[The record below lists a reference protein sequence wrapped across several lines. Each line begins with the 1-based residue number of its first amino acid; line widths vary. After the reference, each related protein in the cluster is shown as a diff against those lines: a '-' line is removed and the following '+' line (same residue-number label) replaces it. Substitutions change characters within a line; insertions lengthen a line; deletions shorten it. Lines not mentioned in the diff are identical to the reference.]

1 MLKKNDE
8 KEILIED
15 YTSEGGGIGKYEGLA
30 VFVPDTAV
38 GDTVLCHIIKV
49 KKNYAIGKL
58 KEIITPSKDR
68 QQNDCHA
75 FPRCGGC
82 SFRHITYEAELNYKQ
97 KRVEDAFL
105 RIGGIKLL
113 PERIYAAKD
122 IYSYRNKAQ
131 YPVRLENGEIKIGFY
146 SQRSHRIADASHCA
160 LHPDD
165 FSQAVNIF
173 REFLSASGNSVYNE
187 RTQKGL
193 VRHLY
198 LRKAFATNQLMACVV
213 INGDELKDSGSL
225 VELLK
230 EIPSFKTLVIN
241 INKEDTN
248 AVLGA
253 YCKTLY
259 GDGYITDEL
268 CCLKF
273 RLSPLAFYQ
282 VNPKQTEIL
291 YKKVK
296 EFADCKSSDTIVDL
310 YCGTGTIGLT
320 LAKDI
325 KQLIGVEIVPE
336 AVKDAEE
343 NANQNTIK
351 NARFLCADA
360 KKAAKTLENEG
371 VHPNII
377 IIDPPRKGCDTSLL
391 NTISRMNPEKIIYV
405 SCDSATLAR
414 DCAILAELGYEVKRT
429 APVDMFPRTV
439 HVETV
444 VLITRAKE

>member
-8 KEILIED
+8 IVIEIED
-15 YTSEGGGIGKYEGLA
+15 YTSEGGGIGRYNGLA

-49 KKNYAIGKL
+49 KKNYAIGKM
-58 KEIITPSKDR
+58 KKIITPSKDR
-68 QQNDCHA
+68 EKSDCPA

-82 SFRHITYEAELNYKQ
+82 SFRHITYEAELKHKQ
-97 KRVEDAFL
+97 KYVEDAFF
-105 RIGGIKLL
+105 RIGGINLL
-113 PERIYAAKD
+113 PERILSAKD
-122 IYSYRNKAQ
+122 IYNYRNKAQ
-131 YPVRLENGEIKIGFY
+131 YPVKIEDGKIKIGFY
-146 SQRSHRIADASHCA
+146 TQRSHRIADTSHCA

-296 EFADCKSSDTIVDL
+296 EFADCKPSDTIVDM
-310 YCGTGTIGLT
+310 YCGIGTIGLT

-325 KQLIGVEIVPE
+325 KQLIGVEIVPD
-336 AVKDAEE
+336 AVNDAIK
-343 NANQNTIK
+343 NAELNDIK

-360 KKAAKTLENEG
+360 KEAAKTLENEG

-405 SCDSATLAR
+405 SCDPATLAR
-414 DCAILAELGYEVKRT
+414 DCKILEETGYTVKT
-429 APVDMFPRTV
+429 ITPVDLFPRTV
-439 HVETV
+439 HVECV
-444 VLITRAKE
+444 CLLTRIEG